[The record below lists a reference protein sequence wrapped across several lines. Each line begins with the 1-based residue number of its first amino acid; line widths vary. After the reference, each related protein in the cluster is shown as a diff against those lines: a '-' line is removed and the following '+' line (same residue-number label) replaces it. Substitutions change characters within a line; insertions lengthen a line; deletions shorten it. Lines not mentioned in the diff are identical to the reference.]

1 MIFAAGW
8 IGLLSSCL
16 KKAHRY
22 PVGNFTNQKGRTM
35 RLRAEAILD
44 FGASAEQPNGIVGKY
59 REEYKLLSQILD
71 KQPKILEGVHRDLE
85 QLSNSTSPRGRKADF
100 TSENL
105 FRAIL
110 VMQREGL
117 DYREVSIRIAESE
130 TLQRFCRLLK
140 KPTIDFTLLNK
151 AFSEI
156 RNETWEMINHLLA
169 LQALS
174 EETISVEHVRTDTTV
189 TECNIHWPTD
199 SSLLWDVYRVAARE
213 MSHGRE
219 LDPLSCP
226 WRFHVK
232 KIKKLYLFVTRYSQ
246 STSKKR
252 LRKVRQEMKTLIVR
266 VEDIVEKVAI
276 FVANAERST
285 CLRLQGIGAALADQL
300 GVMRQIAGV
309 TRRRE
314 FEKEKVPNNDKVFSL
329 FEPHTEL
336 IMRGR
341 RGRPVEF
348 GHKVLLTQSK
358 EKFITDYSVL
368 ENNASDSTLLP
379 VVIERHTEKYGR
391 KPESIAADKGFCPD
405 ADTYEELEEQIAY
418 LGVPRSTREFG
429 DTRMGIWQ
437 QWRAGIEGTIS
448 CLKRAFRLARCCFRG
463 FKNFTS
469 AVGSAVFCHNLTILA
484 KTSGG

>member
-1 MIFAAGW
+1 
-8 IGLLSSCL
+8 
-16 KKAHRY
+16 
-22 PVGNFTNQKGRTM
+22 M
-35 RLRAEAILD
+35 RIKAEAILE
-44 FGASAEQPNGIVGKY
+44 FGAADEQPNEIVREY
-59 REEYKLLSQILD
+59 RDEYKSLSETLD
-71 KQPKILEGVHRDLE
+71 KQPKILELVHRDLK
-85 QLSNSTSPRGRKADF
+85 QLSSSTSRRGRKADF

-105 FRAIL
+105 FRAIV

-151 AFSEI
+151 AFGAL
-156 RNETWEMINHLLA
+156 RPETWETINHLLA
-169 LQALS
+169 LEALS
-174 EETISVEHVRTDTTV
+174 EEAISVEHVRTDTTV

-199 SSLLWDVYRVAARE
+199 ANLLWDVYRVAARK
-213 MSHGRE
+213 MAYGRE

-232 KIKKLYLFVTRYSQ
+232 KIKKLFLFVTRYSQ
-246 STSKKR
+246 STNKRR
-252 LRKVRQEMKTLIVR
+252 LRKVRQTLKTLIVR
-266 VEDIVEKVAI
+266 IKEIVEKAAV
-276 FVANAERST
+276 FVAYAERST
-285 CLRLQGIGAALADQL
+285 CLRLQGIGAALTDQL
-300 GVMRQIAGV
+300 VVMRQIADV
-309 TRRRE
+309 ARRRAFDQE
-314 FEKEKVPNNDKVFSL
+314 TVLNDEKVFSL

-336 IMRGR
+336 IKRGR

-348 GHKVLLTQSK
+348 GHKILLTQSK
-358 EKFITDYSVL
+358 EKFITDYVVL
-368 ENNASDSTLLP
+368 EKSCSDSALLP
-379 VVIERHTEKYGR
+379 VVLERHEEKYGS
-391 KPESIAADKGFCPD
+391 KPKSIAADKGFCPD
-405 ADTYEELEEQIAY
+405 ADTYEELEEEVEY

-429 DTRMGIWQ
+429 DTMMGMWQ